1 MMIKKKK
8 KTTGQAKFFNKVST
22 IERFLETSNLKY
34 LSKLLHIHKLSTISK
49 LLTYLGL
56 IGLILFVI
64 SIISYNFWIFLWV
77 YTFILVVLAGF
88 IAAKPGTRYNFTL
101 VLGIF
106 TFLAFVPSIYGQSM
120 LGMLSPSQLD
130 MTEADLVSLEK
141 EIKPYF
147 EPPYTIMDL
156 EDYLDAGYTYDK
168 NKKQIM
174 ALFKENQTDE
184 IKSKIKKYCDGYVDL
199 REDELETWD
208 PSGFQAVLTK
218 VSDNPF
224 ADWVGYVNNLI
235 DVINWI
241 VFIAIMFTGAAAVGN
256 VVTINFAKAIEKG
269 AFIALSITIMTFV
282 YAMFQSIDI
291 PVRTVWDTI
300 GNAWNEML
308 KKVGLATLDQN
319 ADWIVTAESV
329 GLGLYSWIP
338 LIIILS
344 CFGLAFAFRKIDFE
358 SMLFAKSVL
367 EKDTIE
373 VREAKFSVSVGIL
386 LFAMSLYLIGYFLI
400 TAEPELVVNPYITLA
415 FYLFAVLTLI
425 LMGFKFLILN
435 KERSIQ
441 SHLLQTAKWTLFGLT
456 VLFLWF
462 QVFQPIA
469 YSMDLI
475 DTETSLLTL
484 SQEQSFFEIDLF
496 EQFFLVALSET
507 LIFQVFAVGLGN
519 RVYFYLKKT
528 RLSKKEMKRIRT
540 KRWELVIQSK
550 NISLNNSLSKENLKN
565 MVKLAAIKQKYDAL
579 TIEYEKKKV
588 SKLPVS
594 YFVISTLI
602 SALVGSFFF
611 SWYHS
616 FRRGIDF
623 VTWWQSPMLGMVYF
637 GAGFFLCLI
646 SFICFPA
653 AILVHALNNL
663 IAIWMMGG

>member
-1 MMIKKKK
+1 MMIKKK

-22 IERFLETSNLKY
+22 IERFLETSKLKY
-34 LSKLLHIHKLSTISK
+34 LSKLLHIHKLSSISK
-49 LLTYLGL
+49 LLIYLGL
-56 IGLILFVI
+56 IGSILFVI
-64 SIISYNFWIFLWV
+64 SIIFYNFWIFLWF
-77 YTFILVVLAGF
+77 YTFLLIILSGF
-88 IAAKPGTRYNFTL
+88 IAAKPGTRYNFIL

-130 MTEADLVSLEK
+130 ITEADLVTLEK
-141 EIKPYF
+141 DIKPHF

-156 EDYLDAGYTYDK
+156 EDYLDAGMTYDE
-168 NKKQIM
+168 NKKQILG
-174 ALFKENQTDE
+174 LFKANLTDE
-184 IKSKIKKYCDGYVDL
+184 IKNKIKKYCDGYVEFNSGL
-199 REDELETWD
+199 TETWD

-218 VSDNPF
+218 VSNNPF
-224 ADWVGYVNNLI
+224 QDWVGYVNNLI
-235 DVINWI
+235 DVLNWV

-269 AFIALSITIMTFV
+269 AFIAISITIMTFI

-319 ADWIVTAESV
+319 ANWVITGESV
-329 GLGLYSWIP
+329 GFGLYSWIP

-344 CFGLAFAFRKIDFE
+344 CFGLALAFRKIDFE

-373 VREAKFSVSVGIL
+373 VAEAKFSVSIGIL
-386 LFAMSLYLIGYFLI
+386 LFGMSLYLVGYFLI
-400 TAEPELVVNPYITLA
+400 TADPELVVNPYITLA
-415 FYLFAVLTLI
+415 FYLFAVVTLI
-425 LMGFKFLILN
+425 LIGFKFLILN
-435 KERSIQ
+435 KERSIR
-441 SHLLQTAKWTLFGLT
+441 SHIWQTVRWTLFGLT

-462 QVFQPIA
+462 QVFQPAA
-469 YSMDLI
+469 YRMNLI

-484 SQEQSFFEIDLF
+484 SQGQSFFEIDLL
-496 EQFFLVALSET
+496 EQFFLVAMPET

-528 RLSKKEMKRIRT
+528 RLSKKEMKRLRA

-550 NISLNNSLSKENLKN
+550 NISLNKSLSKDNLKN

-594 YFVISTLI
+594 YFVISTLV

-623 VTWWQSPMLGMVYF
+623 VTWWQNPLYGMVYF

-663 IAIWMMGG
+663 IAIWMTGG